1 MDHGIR
7 LLAQW
12 LALLGGAALIA
23 MITIV
28 CMSVTGRFLIPVGL
42 APIRGD
48 YEIVEGLA
56 AFAVFAFLPWCQLSR
71 SLATVDVFAAMMS
84 QRTNR
89 AIDLLSDAL
98 MTVFFYL
105 VTWRLCLGML
115 DKINRG
121 DKSFILGYPMWW
133 VYAAGLLGAVIACIV
148 STYLTV
154 ARLRGRPLSTWP
166 GAGESRT
173 ERTNEDNAR
182 EDVK

>member
-1 MDHGIR
+1 MDYAIR
-7 LLAQW
+7 LITQW

-23 MITIV
+23 MIMIV
-28 CMSVTGRFLIPVGL
+28 CISVTGRFLIPVGL

-71 SLATVDVFAAMMS
+71 SLATVDVFTAMMS
-84 QRTNR
+84 PRVNS
-89 AIDLLSDAL
+89 AIDLLSDAF

-133 VYAAGLLGAVIACIV
+133 VFAAGLFGVVIACIV
-148 STYLTV
+148 STYLTI
-154 ARLRGRPLSTWP
+154 ARLRGRPLTAGP

-173 ERTNEDNAR
+173 EGTGTDKAGENA
-182 EDVK
+182 E